1 MAKKPI
7 PYHYFL
13 CEIILKKRNFL
24 GLITSQIIIVISL
37 DLKSIILKTD
47 GKNNNF
53 PFKKTDIIDLKILK
67 EWAIINNYSID
78 FFTKSRKLKLLVN
91 CHFDDVNIKKPNN
104 KTIEKLKNIFN
115 QVRLFIKK

>member
-13 CEIILKKRNFL
+13 CEITLKKQNFL
-24 GLITSQIIIVISL
+24 GLIISQIIIVISL
-37 DLKSIILKTD
+37 DLKSIILKMD

-91 CHFDDVNIKKPNN
+91 CHFDDVNVKKPNN

-115 QVRLFIKK
+115 RIRLFIKK

>member
-13 CEIILKKRNFL
+13 CEITLKKQNFL
-24 GLITSQIIIVISL
+24 GLIISQIIIVISL
-37 DLKSIILKTD
+37 DLKLIILKMD
-47 GKNNNF
+47 GKNNTF
-53 PFKKTDIIDLKILK
+53 PFKKTDIIDLKLLK
-67 EWAIINNYSID
+67 EWAIINDYSID